1 MSDIYPKVEIISRNN
16 PFSISGETTE
26 KTWSK
31 NTLPSKSVDIST
43 YDSLNQYLTPI
54 SDSNAETWN
63 AILFYTPSYAH
74 VQNNAY
80 APFGVKN
87 AKLVIEGEGVFVI
100 DLIHTET
107 ATDGAT
113 VPTEIFIRTQS
124 NWGQWIQPPFN
135 RTINKWVQLVGD
147 ILQVYVTEMNSTY
160 FINTEY
166 ASRSDLRIQVIGH
179 FETPQQNEYTISNAL
194 TNCTNSN
201 SATTIKE
208 GEPYSAII
216 TPNENC
222 KFDVT
227 PYITM
232 GDETIQPEM
241 IEGVAHFN
249 IASVT
254 ANISIVA
261 NAMRFYSL
269 ILDTYNCDLYDG
281 ETPYTRDYI
290 FEGVQYYFILKA
302 HSDFIF
308 RVNPRWEMSGD
319 SGRFVLYDE
328 RKTAKIGTGDHG
340 LIRYIIPT
348 GAIKIEGS
356 ASYND
361 SMRYGFVSIFNPTPE
376 EANKLAQKRFMK
388 LTPEGIEELDLSK
401 YIVVFRKLY
410 VNIPSTF
417 KEIVYFGKYTTEVA
431 CNVVSVNFIEVDC
444 GVLHIEEIHHN
455 SIDYNNT
462 NISCYLPFIGSIA
475 LNANQVFNHDV
486 KLLYRVN
493 PLNGDCVAIIESD
506 SKQIATSTG
515 NVSFTIPV
523 NYNNGNLNN
532 LAVADNPLYM
542 ASLTPYI
549 EIESSKMYDNDE
561 SPKDNNI
568 WVKIETCSGL
578 VTFGEVNLTSDN
590 NISNREK
597 EEIRQIL
604 MGTVWL

>member
-1 MSDIYPKVEIISRNN
+1 MSDIYPKVEIISRNK
-16 PFSISGETTE
+16 PFSISGETTD

-31 NTLPSKSVDIST
+31 KTLPSKSVDIST

-54 SDSNAETWN
+54 AESTIETWD

-113 VPTEIFIRTQS
+113 VPTEIFIRSQY

-147 ILQVYVTEMNSTY
+147 ILQAYVTEMNSTY

-166 ASRSDLRIQVIGH
+166 ANRSDLRIQVIGH

-208 GEPYSAII
+208 GESYSAII

-222 KFDVT
+222 KFDAT

-232 GDETIQPEM
+232 GEETIQPEM

-254 ANISIVA
+254 ANISIIA

-269 ILDTYNCDLYDG
+269 IIETYNCDLYDG
-281 ETPYTRDYI
+281 ETPYTRDYV

-308 RVNPRWEMSGD
+308 RVNPRWIMGGD

-340 LIRYIIPT
+340 LIRYIIPK
-348 GAIKIEGS
+348 GDIKIEGS
-356 ASYND
+356 ASFND
-361 SMRYGFVSIFNPTPE
+361 SMRYGFV
-376 EANKLAQKRFMK
+376 
-388 LTPEGIEELDLSK
+388 
-401 YIVVFRKLY
+401 
-410 VNIPSTF
+410 
-417 KEIVYFGKYTTEVA
+417 
-431 CNVVSVNFIEVDC
+431 
-444 GVLHIEEIHHN
+444 
-455 SIDYNNT
+455 
-462 NISCYLPFIGSIA
+462 
-475 LNANQVFNHDV
+475 
-486 KLLYRVN
+486 
-493 PLNGDCVAIIESD
+493 
-506 SKQIATSTG
+506 
-515 NVSFTIPV
+515 
-523 NYNNGNLNN
+523 
-532 LAVADNPLYM
+532 
-542 ASLTPYI
+542 
-549 EIESSKMYDNDE
+549 
-561 SPKDNNI
+561 
-568 WVKIETCSGL
+568 
-578 VTFGEVNLTSDN
+578 
-590 NISNREK
+590 
-597 EEIRQIL
+597 
-604 MGTVWL
+604 